1 MATHYEVLGV
11 APGATAGEL
20 RAAYVAKART
30 LHPDRH
36 AGAAGDERRRVERAM
51 QEVNVAWTV
60 LSDPR
65 ARRDYDASLHR
76 RATPT
81 AGRPAGTHVGTAR
94 PAGPPPVVLPDFDG
108 GHGGALPT
116 LVRIAPVVFLLGV
129 LGAIFVFTAF
139 ATGRRSVDA
148 PPRSDTVEIG
158 TPLVGSCVA
167 IVQTVIEVS
176 CDNPHALRVE
186 RHAPP
191 GDDCRGGTVPLRWG
205 DETTL
210 CVRPPS

>member
-11 APGATAGEL
+11 QPGASAGEL

-36 AGAAGDERRRVERAM
+36 LAAPAAERRRVERAM

-65 ARRDYDASLHR
+65 ARRDYDVSLR
-76 RATPT
+76 RYDEP
-81 AGRPAGTHVGTAR
+81 VSAR
-94 PAGPPPVVLPDFDG
+94 PAPVRTGTTRPSGPAPVVLPDFDG
-108 GHGGALPT
+108 AHGRGLPT
-116 LVRIAPVVFLLGV
+116 LVRIAPIVLLLGV

-139 ATGRRSVDA
+139 ATGQRSVDTHE
-148 PPRSDTVEIG
+148 REKVEVG
-158 TPLVGSCVA
+158 TPMVGSCVA
-167 IVQTVIEVS
+167 VVQTVIEVS
-176 CDNPHALRVE
+176 CANPHALRVE

-191 GDDCRGGTVPLRWG
+191 GDDCLGGTVPLRWG
-205 DETTL
+205 DDLTL